1 LGYILRRGS
10 AISSKAILKTTNPYK
25 YNAGSEL
32 EEELNYYNTFY
43 RKHDAQIGRFTGV
56 DIRSEESAAMSV
68 YNFGANNPVMYND
81 PLGDKYSYMD
91 QNGNKW
97 HGADPL
103 AGTGGASQSYQP
115 GFGFN
120 GFGDG
125 IGGGGGGGGRDYG
138 GFWSNFLSNAA
149 PNKTYVNTPG
159 GTGTAYNFKYSNE
172 SGTVNY
178 VTNTDHGES
187 WFDPTENGVYDLIAS
202 NISLDFNAA
211 LLDGMQLALDGIGMT
226 EIPFISQG
234 AELISAGI
242 SFGRGDNSGGLIGL
256 GSMIPIGGK
265 FFEGMKVARNA
276 KKLVTQGHHLIPNA
290 VFKANKSALKDI
302 GWVQS
307 HTDNLMNLPVPF
319 HGNHPAYN
327 KYVTDKMASIIQNG
341 NLNDII
347 RLQNDMRT
355 EVQSILSGGFD
366 KLNNYYKSLGY

>member
-1 LGYILRRGS
+1 LVQEQAFYPFGLQMA
-10 AISSKAILKTTNPYK
+10 AISSKAILKTTDPYK

-43 RKHDAQIGRFTGV
+43 RKYDAQIGRFTGV

-211 LLDGMQLALDGIGMT
+211 LLDGVHVILDG
-226 EIPFISQG
+226 
-234 AELISAGI
+234 A
-242 SFGRGDNSGGLIGL
+242 GLIPGVGEIADGL
-256 GSMIPIGGK
+256 NGLIYLGQGDKVNAGFSFAAMVPLA
-265 FFEGMKVARNA
+265 GMGATGVKYLR
-276 KKLVTQGHHLIPNA
+276 KLTHSHHLIPNA
-290 VFKANKSALKDI
+290 IFIKNEAALKAI
-302 GWVQS
+302 KWSQNHS
-307 HTDNLMNLPVPF
+307 KNLMDLPVPF
-319 HGNHPAYN
+319 HGTHPRYN
-327 KYVTDKMASIIQNG
+327 KYVGDEVEKLLFNG
-341 NLNDII
+341 GGLQDMI
-347 RLQNDMRT
+347 RLQKRLQT
-355 EVQSILSGGFD
+355 EVQQILQQGYSS
-366 KLNNYYKSLGY
+366 LNSFYPKI